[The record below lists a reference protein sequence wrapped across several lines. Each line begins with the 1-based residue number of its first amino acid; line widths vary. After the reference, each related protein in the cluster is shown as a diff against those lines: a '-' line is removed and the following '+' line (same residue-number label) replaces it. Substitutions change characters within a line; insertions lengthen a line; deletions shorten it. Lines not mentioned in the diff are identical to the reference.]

1 LVFIAIFVV
10 AIALLAIR
18 AVVGFAKAR
27 TVTAKQ
33 LGFSEI
39 AFGAM
44 TVIIVAGSKYF

>member
-1 LVFIAIFVV
+1 MT
-10 AIALLAIR
+10 LLAIR
-18 AVVGFAKAR
+18 ALVGFAKAK

-44 TVIIVAGSKYF
+44 TVILVAGSNYF